1 MRGRGL
7 RSERVGRRRLRAV
20 QRCLPR
26 RRAHESLRA
35 MRVRVRARVRI
46 NPTPNPDQATPLQL
60 ARALSVGRV
69 DRLRAAMPFARKS
82 GRARSSTGHSAK
94 TASAGSAGVDAA
106 RGDR

>member
-1 MRGRGL
+1 M
-7 RSERVGRRRLRAV
+7 
-20 QRCLPR
+20 
-26 RRAHESLRA
+26 
-35 MRVRVRARVRI
+35 RI